1 MTESEYIRNT
11 SDIVKNLLFT
21 YRNDEDKFKTV
32 YIKLYIWETDF
43 DYRSTSILADVF
55 WANKDNLIK
64 NLLRKEKLKNI
75 LDK

>member
-11 SDIVKNLLFT
+11 SDVIKNFLFT

-43 DYRSTSILADVF
+43 DYRST
-55 WANKDNLIK
+55 
-64 NLLRKEKLKNI
+64 
-75 LDK
+75 